1 MKQGIVY
8 TGVPSEQEL
17 RACPGIPSEARM
29 QKGRVAVIECVQEI
43 PCNPCEAAC
52 KFGAITVGRQI
63 TSLPC
68 LDEDACTGCGM
79 CVAQCPGLALVIV
92 NKAYSET
99 QATVEFPFEYLPLPK
114 EGDTVQAVDRMG
126 QVVCDGTVV
135 KVIKTKAYAG
145 TSVVSVAIEKQYAD
159 QVRSIKRLA
168 HRAGQEG

>member
-8 TGVPSEQEL
+8 TGVPAEQER

-52 KFGAITVGRQI
+52 KFGAITVGQQI

-79 CVAQCPGLALVIV
+79 CVAQCPGLAIGIV

-99 QATVEFPFEYLPLPK
+99 Q
-114 EGDTVQAVDRMG
+114 VDRMG

-145 TSVVSVAIEKQYAD
+145 TSVVSIAIEKQYAD

-168 HRAGQEG
+168 HRAEQEG